1 MAKRDCIRLD
11 MAELEK
17 LIAEADDMHAA
28 DFLRGLVAGAMDRG
42 LDPTKTLISGYAGYQ
57 LGKYARQE
65 AERGRKICRL
75 ANIAAH
81 RKTLTGR
88 KPEKSGLV

>member
-11 MAELEK
+11 MAELEN
-17 LIAEADDMHAA
+17 LIKDADDLLVA
-28 DFLRGLVAGAMDRG
+28 DFLRGLVAGAMGREPDVSR
-42 LDPTKTLISGYAGYQ
+42 TLISGYAGYGI
-57 LGKYARQE
+57 GKRARQE